1 MWSVGGISQKFFKSN
16 LATRLL
22 FSRGLASTL
31 YVNGISFSS
40 TEKTIAE
47 AFSKYGEVSEVKLIM
62 NKALNRP
69 KGFGYVTF
77 ANEDEAQKALID
89 MNGKPLDGRIVF
101 VDTARTRK
109 EVRMRNGRKD
119 PARFVAED

>member
-47 AFSKYGEVSEVKLIM
+47 AFSKYGEVSEGM
-62 NKALNRP
+62 LNP
-69 KGFGYVTF
+69 VT
-77 ANEDEAQKALID
+77 L
-89 MNGKPLDGRIVF
+89 PLKNCFPSILLLNIELVCLF
-101 VDTARTRK
+101 SS
-109 EVRMRNGRKD
+109 
-119 PARFVAED
+119 